1 MLYLVFLLLTLC
13 HIITSDTTTEEVQ
26 FLNELT
32 IDKLLQLKNSLKD
45 FSTEYDNVTVTTP
58 IYGENFGAQAMAF
71 KAPLIKRI
79 DYEGLYKKG
88 GYNTKINNIF
98 SMSVTTLAFLAF
110 GGYLL
115 CLIVQAVKSKQN
127 TIVTTPTPTFFF
139 NSGIKKRPPTTFSSY
154 GRKKRGKRGLQE
166 IDVPPEEL
174 FTALLQLCE
183 GYAKWSKG
191 HGNIY

>member
-1 MLYLVFLLLTLC
+1 MLYLVFVFLTLC
-13 HIITSDTTTEEVQ
+13 RIITSDMTTEEVQ

-45 FSTEYDNVTVTTP
+45 FSTEYNNATIITP
-58 IYGENFGAQAMAF
+58 VYKESFGAQAMAF

-79 DYEGLYKKG
+79 DHDGLYKKG
-88 GYNTKINNIF
+88 GYNTKINNLF

-127 TIVTTPTPTFFF
+127 TVVTTPTPTIFF
-139 NSGIKKRPPTTFSSY
+139 NSGIKRPQTNFNSY
-154 GRKKRGKRGLQE
+154 GRRKRGKRGLQE

-174 FTALLQLCE
+174 FTALLKFCE

-191 HGNIY
+191 HENIN